1 MAITI
6 FPPLVVLLAVVAVA
20 VLAVSPVQPAF
31 ALPAG
36 LPDIKSL
43 TNPWSAFKN
52 LSGCH
57 FGDERQGLGKLK
69 DYLWHFGYLS
79 YPSSSSPPSFNDLF
93 DADMELAIKMY
104 QRNFGLDVTGNLDA
118 ATVSQMMAPRCG
130 VADVVNGT
138 STMGN
143 GNSSAVHGRGLYS
156 YFPGSPRWPR
166 SKKTLRYAITATS
179 QTSIDRA
186 TLSKVFASAF
196 AQWSAATTLNFT
208 ETASAA
214 DADITIGFYGGD
226 HGDGEAFDGP
236 LGTLAHAFSPTN
248 GRLHL
253 DASEA
258 WVAGGDVTLASSNA
272 AVDLESVAVHEI
284 GHILGLG
291 HSSEADSIMF
301 PTLTSRTKKVNLATD
316 DVAGIQGLYGNN
328 PNFKGVMPPATSSRE
343 MDSAGAGALSRPWRG
358 LVDGA
363 AGLAI
368 GFSLAL
374 L

>member
-1 MAITI
+1 MATTTS
-6 FPPLVVLLAVVAVA
+6 PLVVVLLAVVAA
-20 VLAVSPVQPAF
+20 IAVSLVQPAF

-79 YPSSSSPPSFNDLF
+79 YPSSSSLSPSFNDLF

-104 QRNFGLDVTGNLDA
+104 QGNFGLDVTGDLDA

-138 STMGN
+138 STMG
-143 GNSSAVHGRGLYS
+143 GGGGVRGRGLYS

-166 SKKTLRYAITATS
+166 SRTTLRYAITATS

-196 AQWSAATTLNFT
+196 ARWSAATTLNFT
-208 ETASAA
+208 EAASAA

-258 WVAGGDVTLASSNA
+258 WVAGGDVTRASSNA

-291 HSSEADSIMF
+291 HSSAADSIMF

-328 PNFKGVMPPATSSRE
+328 PNFKGVTPPATSSRE
-343 MDSAGAGALSRPWRG
+343 MDSAGAGELSRPWRR
-358 LVDGA
+358 LLDGA
-363 AGLAI
+363 AGLLV
-368 GFSLAL
+368 GLSLAWL
-374 L
+374 